1 MASEPGASSAEV
13 MPSAGLRDIR
23 TTDLLRRAQPAIA
36 TKPNAIG
43 MYLPGS
49 SAPLKLPLYEP
60 AVSSSVSMLPL
71 DSRTVS
77 RSGRLLM
84 TVA

>member
-1 MASEPGASSAEV
+1 
-13 MPSAGLRDIR
+13 MPSAGLRGIR
-23 TTDLLRRAQPAIA
+23 TTDLLRRAQPDIA
-36 TKPNAIG
+36 TKPSAIG

-49 SAPLKLPLYEP
+49 SAMLKLPLYEP
-60 AVSSSVSMLPL
+60 AASNSVSMMPL

-77 RSGRLLM
+77 RSSRLLM

>member
-1 MASEPGASSAEV
+1 
-13 MPSAGLRDIR
+13 MPSAGLRGIR
-23 TTDLLRRAQPAIA
+23 TTDLLRRAQPDIA
-36 TKPNAIG
+36 TKPSAIG

-49 SAPLKLPLYEP
+49 SAPLKLPLDEP

-71 DSRTVS
+71 DSKTVS
-77 RSGRLLM
+77 RSGMLLM